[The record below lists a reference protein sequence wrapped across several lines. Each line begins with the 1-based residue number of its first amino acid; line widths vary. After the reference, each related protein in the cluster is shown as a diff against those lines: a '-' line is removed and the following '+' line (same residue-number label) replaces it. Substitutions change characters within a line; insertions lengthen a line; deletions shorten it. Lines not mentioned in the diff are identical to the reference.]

1 MKKVLVVHGSPR
13 KQGNSHAVVD
23 ALCEGF
29 DDNVDVTTYELS
41 RLDTKGCLACFACK
55 GKAERCVVND
65 GLSEVLDAVHE
76 TDVLVLAAPVYFGD
90 VCSQMKTFIDRL
102 YHLFLPNFHD
112 ATPTNGDNAGNIRVS
127 RLREGVK
134 LIFITTQGSIDPA
147 LFADINPRYERFFRW
162 LGFDDVY
169 NIRGVGEPSRYVEHQ
184 MDKAFAQAKVLASG
198 IVAQ

>member
-29 DDNVDVTTYELS
+29 NENVDITTYELS

-112 ATPTNGDNAGNIRVS
+112 ATPSDGDNAGNVRVS

-134 LIFITTQGSIDPA
+134 LIFIITQGSIDPA

-162 LGFDDVY
+162 LGFDEVY
-169 NIRGVGEPSRYVEHQ
+169 NIRGVGEPARHAGHQ
-184 MDKAFAQAKVLASG
+184 MDKAFAQARVLASDV
-198 IVAQ
+198 VA